1 MPKSLVIVES
11 PAKAKTIE
19 RFLGPD
25 YVVESSVGHIRDL
38 PVKASELPSAYKSES
53 WAYLGVDVENDFK
66 AHYVVTERSK
76 KQVSKL
82 KKLLKGVDEL
92 YLATDEDRE
101 GEAIG
106 WHIADFLDLN
116 QKETN
121 RIVFNEF
128 TKKAAENLRLTAQD
142 CLNNKII
149 DSIIEEPPGGAHRF
163 PKEQAKIL
171 EKKNNRDFR

>member
-38 PVKASELPSAYKSES
+38 PDKASQLPNAYKDES

-76 KQVSKL
+76 KQVAKL
-82 KKLLKGVDEL
+82 RKLLKGVDEL

-101 GEAIG
+101 GEAIA
-106 WHIADFLDLN
+106 WHLLEVLNPTIPVHRMVFHEITEKAIREAVASPRELDRRMVDAL
-116 QKETN
+116 EAR
-121 RIVFNEF
+121 RIFD
-128 TKKAAENLRLTAQD
+128 RLFGYEVSAFMW
-142 CLNNKII
+142 
-149 DSIIEEPPGGAHRF
+149 R
-163 PKEQAKIL
+163 
-171 EKKNNRDFR
+171 